1 MKTSP
6 RRVQIWFQNRRA
18 TVKRIA
24 KERGDANG
32 AAVNFRAART
42 PLSAAALATL
52 LASEN
57 EVQNRYEQ
65 LRLSTHD
72 EQLQQQQQH
81 ELQQA
86 VAYQQQPSPA
96 VHHVAPWIASATT
109 NATTLTNAPSNNHFT
124 STSNAGINLRRA
136 PPPMP
141 RTMSLQETA
150 VNLARMSIHSLL
162 SNDYDNNSEEM
173 VPPPPPPPTARSL
186 ANSPNYTTSLP
197 SINDLINM

>member
-18 TVKRIA
+18 TVKRLA
-24 KERGDANG
+24 KERGDTTS
-32 AAVNFRAART
+32 AAVNFRSTRT

-57 EVQNRYEQ
+57 EVQHRYEQ
-65 LRLSTHD
+65 MRLSHD
-72 EQLQQQQQH
+72 EPAAAH
-81 ELQQA
+81 
-86 VAYQQQPSPA
+86 QPLPPP
-96 VHHVAPWIASATT
+96 VHHVAPWIAAATAALNPPTNTNTSSVNPGLNSAG
-109 NATTLTNAPSNNHFT
+109 AFS
-124 STSNAGINLRRA
+124 LRRA

-141 RTMSLQETA
+141 HAACLRETA

-162 SNDYDNNSEEM
+162 ANDDIDADNASDELL
-173 VPPPPPPPTARSL
+173 PPPPPPTARSL
-186 ANSPNYTTSLP
+186 GESPPYNLP